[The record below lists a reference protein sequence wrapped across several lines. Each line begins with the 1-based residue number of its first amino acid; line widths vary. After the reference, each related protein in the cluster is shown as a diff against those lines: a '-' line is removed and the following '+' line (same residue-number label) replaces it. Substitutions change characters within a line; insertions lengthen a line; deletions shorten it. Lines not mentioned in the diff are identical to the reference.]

1 MMAMVRI
8 RIRIHILLLC
18 FGAVC
23 ALFANVSQCEG
34 QQKDLPSNGIPY
46 RRVFVPSKDLV
57 HIGLDDFSPID
68 VKQLEEFIQRHST
81 FRQPTNEITSDTNGK
96 LQLQST
102 FYVAKLVGPDLFS
115 ERSQLTLV
123 GSPRPGERVSLRPWS
138 LAVSIPTTQGNWI
151 FDEQGAPRI
160 ATMPSEQVKSEGEF
174 YQGKY
179 SYPFGWSA
187 RADSASTPNNLKFI
201 FEIPKCANSCLV
213 LALPPQAIVQDSLTV
228 ARRLDGWG
236 EVEHRL
242 KGWSDLDKEYLR
254 ERSPSRSPESL
265 WLIELG
271 GSQSVSFSI
280 ALGVGNRPQDDANGL
295 DAHRYRQLIRV
306 QNLEHFVDGQEIR
319 TTCEAE
325 VFVSPEQP
333 WLRMSLEPGSRL
345 RRLTVNQ
352 QEVDWK
358 LDDGWIQWSVGP
370 AIKGT
375 STSASVSV
383 IAEFISPLSLSFEKL
398 GETETP
404 RVSFDHG
411 YVMSGTTV
419 VHSQFPWRL
428 TYVECE
434 SSRIAEPTGDSK
446 TAGVNRLEYAWYA
459 KPPSLSIGLERSTQ
473 ARRCE
478 VLTRLTNEEQGTLAV
493 IRAKLFFG
501 EQDSNQTKLAIA
513 PGWSVRSIHS
523 VDPSDSVTTQ
533 YDVETIATASELRLS
548 WDRVQKSR
556 VAELEIRLVRNFAES
571 SGQQRRIRNAKIVQ
585 LVDWKQNDT
594 FVLEDSGQF
603 ELKLCDALLDDLV
616 TDESIP
622 DWQKSLLPKNGKY
635 YAFRF
640 DSQAPNPSNNK
651 KPKTTQERNS
661 GTLPPDFVWDT
672 KPYRRQAST
681 KTEVDRISSTALQAR
696 HEIQLS
702 LSSNRSESVSIDL
715 PSDNVIWRLKEGSK
729 WIPLSPLEVSPELN
743 NLGSGLWHFDLGQK
757 APECTLLAVVHSE
770 LQNDGEVRFPIPR
783 LLSADMLEQEAR
795 SLATDVSIE
804 SRTVHSTWSIDEEGY
819 KFLKF
824 SDANGD
830 SNIVLTAKVST
841 PSPLRKWFVI
851 ASEYHVAVDT
861 FGAQKASLYFR
872 SNATNQSPFVME
884 LDNDWEPLSVGIRRS
899 SVVQP
904 IPFRIDGRRLVIT
917 PELRDLDGEVEL
929 HIDLTGPRLSKKS
942 SIKAM
947 GEYFP
952 FRWPELAMDAA
963 CVSQQRFLWLP
974 VEMQLAELENKTGV
988 PGQGEWPMW
997 NWSRDVI
1004 ALLFGYSFSQD
1015 PVISANSM
1023 ISANEVRPS
1032 SGLVPQWAA
1041 KGWRITRMNSP
1052 TLETRTFDGAKS
1064 DRGAFRIHR
1073 KDIDRSYLVL
1083 LFAVVALLTPRLILF
1098 RYHVAALAAAFL
1110 IVCAHAAPLVAAR
1123 FAYTGLIGMSASFV
1137 VFMIYRL
1144 LSNPV
1149 NGDKSLSQ
1157 RHSAKWLPW
1166 NDRVGDNESE
1176 SNHSHGKPISTPRTS
1191 AVNMGSLGLCL
1202 AMGWTVSSEYSPF
1215 AMVAYGQDKSD
1226 AGGNA
1231 YQIVIPMDE
1240 EGNMSGTTAY
1250 VPVEMLDVLTGK
1262 SERSGQSERGTHPI
1276 SAKYGLRI
1284 GVKGR
1289 INSADQ
1295 ITMVY
1300 DFLVGDDLA
1309 PVRFPINATQLQLAR
1324 FSVDGNE
1331 LNLGNKLRSTGF
1343 EWIWTPDKPGKRS
1356 VQIIAQPLLK
1366 FNEPDRNRESP
1377 SQSLDIAVLPV
1388 GNATMEI
1395 ETDPKNSFE
1404 IVSRGQVTDP
1414 AGGRFVAMLGAI
1426 DRLQCTLTIPLPKSG
1441 SPLSN
1446 PSTSVLESGD
1456 VPVMHTELFLQND
1469 ILQAKTILDFPK
1481 GVPVGREIEIE
1492 ADQQWLPI
1500 GTQWGDAEW
1509 VESRSGTTLSR
1520 RRYVLEWKPPGNA
1533 NPSSLSPRDRQI
1545 SVVWVPQSANQSLN
1559 VLFAECRDPRTRR
1572 GTLRYSRA
1580 PGASWSIEGIS
1591 TWSLAIGS
1599 TERLEWPE
1607 LKTKPLATALRIPS
1621 TGGFGVL
1628 KPKSPTDK
1636 QQQARVT
1643 TKWII
1648 DHHRQSLTSRIEL
1661 LGGSST
1667 AELLVVDVPDD
1678 FVVTDFYNRSGP
1690 IRYLQSKSNGKL
1702 HLQVLADRKSLE
1714 VSDLWI
1720 QAKRLVSNPS
1730 GLIANEEWLEL
1741 PWIALPSTVNSDQT
1755 MEIVASQS
1763 IAFRLESES
1772 TVIFGEGLNAP
1783 ALHLAK
1789 SYSDIHSVTLAAS
1802 RYQMI
1807 HRKEPLVGSLTVTQN
1822 PSASTREIDAVAQL
1836 TNSVS
1841 SRPFFILEVPAS
1853 LKDRWQSEAR
1863 INLIP
1868 CPDSSK
1874 AWLQVSLPEPSG
1886 LEAKTQVSTLVR
1898 FVPRIDEPARN
1909 SELTTQ
1915 IRALDSE
1922 RIPTQR
1928 VDALTEVKSE
1938 KAMGTQSNATPFD
1951 KTTLQLTVA
1960 KCILRV
1966 RDEAF
1971 LVTPTS
1977 RFALLE
1983 SQYWI
1988 EATASTSANGALE
2001 WQLGDDVEVLS
2012 IDVNGQPVDFK
2023 QEGQRIHC
2031 SLNLAG
2037 LCSDV
2042 KVFSNHRADIWTKDK
2057 MKIDAPKLMGHT
2069 EIVEPVLI
2077 VSDRMEVMLDGR
2089 SIAATEPSIA
2099 IGAIA
2104 KSCLRILEEAEER
2117 WPNAARFEQGSDFDQ
2132 WKGYWNQKAYRYLDQ
2147 WSNSVET
2154 EEQEAFGL
2162 AVKQWH
2168 SMQRFFRSPRM
2179 EESVVQRNSRLQ
2191 LLGNSLNAFVE
2202 PDATES
2208 GSHPARANQWYS
2220 LVGCLLILASLTW
2233 FPSSLGTA
2241 LMERPWWC
2249 LMALGL
2255 FAWLV
2260 SGSLL
2265 PALVFGSLGLIVAAD
2280 SYWLVTWRL
2289 RRSGI
2294 RGPRS
2299 L

>member
-1 MMAMVRI
+1 MMALVCSRI
-8 RIRIHILLLC
+8 RILLFC

-23 ALFANVSQCEG
+23 AFLATVSLSKG
-34 QQKDLPSNGIPY
+34 QQTDLPSNGIPY

-68 VKQLEEFIQRHST
+68 VKQLEELIRRHST
-81 FRQPTNEITSDTNGK
+81 SRQPAATNEVTSDTIGK
-96 LQLQST
+96 IQLQST
-102 FYVAKLVGPDLFS
+102 YYVAKLVGPDLVS
-115 ERSQLTLV
+115 ERSQLTLA

-138 LAVSIPTTQGNWI
+138 LAVQIPTSPGNWI

-160 ATMPSEQVKSEGEF
+160 ATLPSAQVTNEGEF
-174 YQGKY
+174 YQGQY
-179 SYPFGWSA
+179 SYPFGWSC

-213 LALPPQAIVQDSLTV
+213 LALPPQAIVQDCLTV
-228 ARRLDGWG
+228 ARRLDGWN
-236 EVEHRL
+236 EVVLRL
-242 KGWSDLDKEYLR
+242 KGWRDVDKEYLL

-271 GSQSVSFSI
+271 GSQNVSFSI
-280 ALGVGNRPQDDANGL
+280 ALGVGNRPQDVTNGL

-306 QNLEHFVDGQEIR
+306 QNLEHFVDGHEMR

-370 AIKGT
+370 AIKGVTT
-375 STSASVSV
+375 STSVSV
-383 IAEFISPLSLSFEKL
+383 VAEFISPLSSEKL
-398 GETETP
+398 GKTETP
-404 RVSFDHG
+404 RVSFDHA

-419 VHSQFPWRL
+419 VHSQLPWRL
-428 TYVECE
+428 TNVECE

-446 TAGVNRLEYAWYA
+446 STGVNRLEYAWYA
-459 KPPSLSIGLERSTQ
+459 NPPSLSIGLEQSAQ

-478 VLTRLTNEEQGTLAV
+478 VLTRLTNDEQGTQAV

-501 EQDSNQTKLAIA
+501 EQDANQTKLAIA
-513 PGWSVRSIHS
+513 AGWSVRSIHS

-556 VAELEIRLVRNFAES
+556 VAELEIRLVRNFEDS
-571 SGQQRRIRNAKIVQ
+571 PGQQRRIRNAEIVQ
-585 LVDWKQNDT
+585 FADWKRIDT
-594 FVLEDSGQF
+594 VVLEDGGQF
-603 ELKLCDALLDDLV
+603 ELKLCDALLDDLM

-622 DWQKSLLPKNGKY
+622 DWQKSLLPRIGKHY
-635 YAFRF
+635 VFRF
-640 DSQAPNPSNNK
+640 DTRAPNLSINK
-651 KPKTTQERNS
+651 KPKTTQEPDA
-661 GTLPPDFVWDT
+661 GTLHSDFVWNT

-681 KTEVDRISSTALQAR
+681 KTEIDRISGTSLQSR

-702 LSSNRSESVSIDL
+702 LSSNRRESVSIDL

-729 WIPLSPLEVSPELN
+729 WIPLSPLEASPELN
-743 NLGSGLWHFDLGQK
+743 TLGSGLWHFDLGPK
-757 APECTLLAVVHSE
+757 ASECTLLAVVHSE
-770 LQNDGEVRFPIPR
+770 IENDGEVRFPIPK
-783 LLSADMLEQEAR
+783 LLNADMLSQEAR

-804 SRTVHSTWSIDEEGY
+804 SRTIPSTWSIDEAGY

-824 SDANGD
+824 SDASGD
-830 SNIVLTAKVST
+830 SKIVLTAKVST

-861 FGAQKASLYFR
+861 FGSQKASLYFR

-884 LDNDWEPLSVGIRRS
+884 LDNDWEPSTVGIRRS

-952 FRWPELAMDAA
+952 FRWPDLAMDAT

-974 VEMQLAELENKTGV
+974 VEMQLADFENKPGV
-988 PGQGEWPMW
+988 LGQGKWPMW
-997 NWSRDVI
+997 TWSRDVM
-1004 ALLFGYSFSQD
+1004 ALLFGNSFAQD
-1015 PVISANSM
+1015 SVISAK
-1023 ISANEVRPS
+1023 AVRPS

-1041 KGWRITRMNSP
+1041 TGWRVMRMNSP
-1052 TLETRTFDGAKS
+1052 TPEARTFVGAKS
-1064 DRGAFRIHR
+1064 DHGVYSIHR
-1073 KDIDRSYLVL
+1073 ADIDRSYLVL

-1098 RYHVAALAAAFL
+1098 RYPVAALAAALL
-1110 IVCAHAAPLVAAR
+1110 IVCAHTAPLAVSR
-1123 FAYTGLIGMSASFV
+1123 FAYTGLMGMSASFV
-1137 VFMIYRL
+1137 AYMIYRL
-1144 LSNPV
+1144 LSIPA

-1157 RHSAKWLPW
+1157 RHSVKWLPW
-1166 NDRVGDNESE
+1166 NDRVGENESE
-1176 SNHSHGKPISTPRTS
+1176 SNHSQGKPIGTPGNS

-1202 AMGWTVSSEYSPF
+1202 AIGWTVFSQVSPF
-1215 AMVAYGQDKSD
+1215 AMVAFGQDKSD
-1226 AGGNA
+1226 AGGSV
-1231 YQIVIPMDE
+1231 YQVVIPMDE

-1262 SERSGQSERGTHPI
+1262 TERSWQSERGTHPI

-1284 GVKGR
+1284 GVRGR
-1289 INSADQ
+1289 FNSADQ

-1300 DFLVGDDLA
+1300 DFQVGDDLA

-1366 FNEPDRNRESP
+1366 FNEPDRNREST
-1377 SQSLDIAVLPV
+1377 SQFLDIAVLPV

-1426 DRLQCTLTIPLPKSG
+1426 DRLQCTLTIPLPKSV
-1441 SPLSN
+1441 SPFSN
-1446 PSTSVLESGD
+1446 PSSISDSGD

-1469 ILQAKTILDFPK
+1469 ILQAKTIIDFPK
-1481 GVPVGREIEIE
+1481 GIPVGREIEIE

-1533 NPSSLSPRDRQI
+1533 NLSSLSTRDRQI
-1545 SVVWVPQSANQSLN
+1545 SVVWVPQAANQSLN
-1559 VLFAECRDPRTRR
+1559 VLFAECRDRRTRR

-1591 TWSLAIGS
+1591 TWSLAIGA
-1599 TERLEWPE
+1599 TERLDWPE

-1621 TGGFGVL
+1621 TGGSGVL
-1628 KPKSPTDK
+1628 KPKSLVDK

-1643 TKWII
+1643 TKWVI
-1648 DHHRQSLTSRIEL
+1648 DHHRQNLTSRVEL

-1667 AELLVVDVPDD
+1667 AEPLVVDMPDD

-1714 VSDLWI
+1714 ISDLWI

-1730 GLIANEEWLEL
+1730 ELMANEEWFEL

-1755 MEIVASQS
+1755 MEIVASEN
-1763 IAFRLESES
+1763 IVFRLESES
-1772 TVIFGEGLNAP
+1772 AVIFGKGLNAP

-1789 SYSDIHSVTLAAS
+1789 SFSDIHSVTLAAS

-1807 HRKEPLVGSLTVTQN
+1807 HRKEPLVGSLTVTPN
-1822 PSASTREIDAVAQL
+1822 PSASAREIDAVAQL

-1853 LKDRWQSEAR
+1853 LKDKWQSEAR
-1863 INLIP
+1863 INLTP

-1874 AWLQVSLPEPSG
+1874 AWLQVSLPEPSS

-1898 FVPRIDEPARN
+1898 FVPRFDESVSD

-1928 VDALTEVKSE
+1928 VDALTEVQSA
-1938 KAMGTQSNATPFD
+1938 KATGTQSNARPFD

-1960 KCILRV
+1960 KCIFRV
-1966 RDEAF
+1966 RDEPF
-1971 LVTPTS
+1971 FVTSTS
-1977 RFALLE
+1977 RFVLLE

-1988 EATASTSANGALE
+1988 EATESTSADGALE
-2001 WQLGDDVEVLS
+2001 WLLGDDAEVLS

-2031 SLNLAG
+2031 SLIQAG

-2042 KVFSNHRADIWTKDK
+2042 KVFSKHRADIWTTGK
-2057 MKIDAPKLMGHT
+2057 MKIDAPLLMGHT
-2069 EIVEPVLI
+2069 EIAETVLI
-2077 VSDRMEVMLDGR
+2077 VSDRLEVMLDGR
-2089 SIAATEPSIA
+2089 SIEATEPSMA
-2099 IGAIA
+2099 LGAIA
-2104 KSCLRILEEAEER
+2104 KSCLSILEESEER

-2132 WKGYWNQKAYRYLDQ
+2132 WKRYWNQKAYRYLEE
-2147 WSNSVET
+2147 WSNSVQA

-2168 SMQRFFRSPRM
+2168 SMQRFFRSPQTQ
-2179 EESVVQRNSRLQ
+2179 ESVVQLASRLQ
-2191 LLGNSLNAFVE
+2191 PSDNRLNAFFE
-2202 PDATES
+2202 QDTTES
-2208 GSHPARANQWYS
+2208 GSLPDRANQWYS
-2220 LVGCLLILASLTW
+2220 LVGCLVILAGLTW

-2260 SGSLL
+2260 SGSFL